1 MNKAERRRGIYEL
14 TKFNPDEWSELLE
27 AGCYPYVLDL
37 KMNDFLLIGDFIGKT
52 CTSLTTD
59 QELIEI
65 FKEELS
71 SIFDLEVIE
80 VSTEYPLKEGERKVY
95 IQREDHTGYYHLLRQ
110 DNDGIWSHK
119 CPRELPIRED
129 SIGEIIKDPDMM
141 VDTPFSGWCFLLKQR
156 VS

>member
-1 MNKAERRRGIYEL
+1 MKKAEELRGIYEL
-14 TKFNPDEWSELLE
+14 PEFNPNEWSEYLE

-37 KMNDFLLIGDFIGKT
+37 KMNQFFLIGDFIGKR
-52 CTSLTTD
+52 CTGSTTD
-59 QELIEI
+59 EELVET
-65 FKEELS
+65 FKEELNI
-71 SIFDLEVIE
+71 IFDLDVNE

-119 CPRELPIRED
+119 YPRELPVRED
-129 SIGEIIKDPDMM
+129 SIGETIKDPDMM